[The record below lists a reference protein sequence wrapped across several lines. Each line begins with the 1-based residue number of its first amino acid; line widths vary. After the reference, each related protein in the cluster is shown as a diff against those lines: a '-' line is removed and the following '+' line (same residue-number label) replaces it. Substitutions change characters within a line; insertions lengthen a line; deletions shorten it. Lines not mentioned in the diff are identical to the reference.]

1 MNLKTLVFA
10 TNFEAKVVHEAKIES
25 FKNNDFETKY
35 LWKFCKLRKTSEKN
49 NFFFVKMSNVQATK

>member
-25 FKNNDFETKY
+25 FKNNDFE
-35 LWKFCKLRKTSEKN
+35 KN
-49 NFFFVKMSNVQATK
+49 IYGNFAN